1 MKNKKLLSLAMLG
14 LVSVGMFGCSQKP
27 VPQNPTTQ
35 NEATQ
40 NQTTQNEVIENEVLD
55 DEVVENQAQTNQA
68 EGLGA
73 IIAQIKT
80 EVTEMPIA
88 MDVTAEEFPMLYGE
102 DLTVDQ
108 VEDFAILAPMMLST
122 TEVAIFKAKDG
133 DTQIIKDALEKRIE
147 NQKGVFEQY
156 LVDQYDIIA
165 NAKIFESGDYVY
177 FISANETNFELMQNI
192 IEDALNQ

>member
-27 VPQNPTTQ
+27 VPENETTQ
-35 NEATQ
+35 NQ
-40 NQTTQNEVIENEVLD
+40 VIENEVTE
-55 DEVVENQAQTNQA
+55 DEVLETETELEVEVEEEVEA

-73 IIAQIKT
+73 IIAQIKK
-80 EVTEMPIA
+80 EVTDMPIT
-88 MDVTAEEFPMLYGE
+88 MTVTAEEFPMVYGE

-108 VEDFAILAPMMLST
+108 VEEFAILAPMMQST

-133 DTQIIKDALEKRIE
+133 DTQTIKNALEKRID
-147 NQKGVFEQY
+147 NQKSVFEKY

-165 NAKIFESGDYVY
+165 NAKIFEEGDYVY
-177 FISANETNFELMQNI
+177 FISASDTNFALMQEI
-192 IEDALNQ
+192 IETALNQ